1 MTAGARVYGR
11 AKNNLGDDLL
21 GEHPMIRIKAIGTVV
36 VRVGRDRVSRDSPML
51 FALALFLGLT
61 AGQTFARSDLL
72 ELFWPDAKD
81 SDRRHS
87 LRQLLYQ
94 LRAFGLRVP
103 LDSEELLIET
113 ACVRSDLSDV
123 LDAQWPERA
132 DDRAVRAAA
141 EILPGY
147 SPARPVQFR
156 EWIDQLRAQGEA
168 QFRRAV
174 LRRISAARAV
184 GRWTEVHDWAQRCLK
199 IDPLNEEAVLA
210 MAESTAMAGGKAQA
224 LGILDNYLA
233 ELGDRSY
240 QIGLPA
246 TILRQRVSEQFVDA
260 PTGSAYDRL
269 LVGRDAEVR
278 TLLTHLADTRSNRGG
293 CVEISGPAGIG
304 KSRLAGELIREAGLR
319 GFARCSVRLHS
330 TDQGRPFAVLLDAV
344 PILMELPGALG
355 CSASSMSTLRRLV
368 EHDRHSNEKADA
380 VEDVADTTEIE
391 VRLHRI
397 RLAMFDLLGA
407 ISEEGPLLV
416 FVDDFQHIDGAS
428 RALLDDL
435 VRESSTQRVLWLMT
449 RRTTEAGS
457 SPARVGDSTTVIELG
472 ALSEESCRTL
482 ISLAIKTIEKKDRD
496 QLLNACRSVAGGNP
510 FFIREILANWDA
522 NHRFDWLPDS
532 IAQAVSRRVARLGGP
547 ALRTLQCSALL
558 GGLATVGRVARVLQA
573 SVKESLDAVAELA
586 SAGISNV
593 QDVESSLVLH
603 DLWRD
608 EVTRIIGPATAQVLH
623 SRIADVLE
631 EEGQPRRLAA
641 LFWEAARHRA
651 AAGEPERAIALL
663 EDCAEHLMSIG
674 LPEEAAET
682 FGQAELLSR
691 TDTERLRNLRGRI
704 LALDA
709 VGRWEGFAGL
719 IQNARSLAARLDPAY
734 DPHDELELTETEL
747 LFRRD
752 VDTKEC
758 LRRASACSENI
769 TASLDHRL
777 KALRIRAIAADNLCD
792 DEQLRRSHALILQ
805 LAAGRPE
812 HAAARLVVEIVYHTT
827 LGELEKAVEYCHEL
841 ILLERGRGSVIA
853 NCRALRF
860 ISYPLRILGD
870 FDQCR
875 NSLRESL
882 DLAEKYRL
890 AAEATTSCDA
900 LATIAL
906 EHRELDEANAWVD
919 RATNWAKNVDANLE
933 RLATRLLRAQLALA
947 RGNAQETIDI
957 LGDDLA
963 MCASEPI
970 PRKALNVLCALT
982 EANVALNRV
991 EDVRRLI
998 PVFRHRLVETLSRG
1012 RQDAFVRALC
1022 RAQLLVGDID
1032 DVQEFVRTYLLLQRR
1047 DKTPEP
1053 ADLVAMAGPAKLTR
1067 VRR

>member
-1 MTAGARVYGR
+1 
-11 AKNNLGDDLL
+11 
-21 GEHPMIRIKAIGTVV
+21 MIRIQAIGTVV
-36 VRVGRDRVSRDSPML
+36 VRVGRSRVSRDSPML

-94 LRAFGLRVP
+94 LRAFGLPVP
-103 LDSEELLIET
+103 PDSEELFIEPGI
-113 ACVRSDLSDV
+113 VSSDLSAV
-123 LDAQWPERA
+123 LDAQWPECA
-132 DDRAVRAAA
+132 DDAAVRAAA

-147 SPARPVQFR
+147 SPVKPVQFR
-156 EWIDQLRAQGEA
+156 EWIDQLRAQAAA

-174 LRRISAARAV
+174 LRRIGAARAD
-184 GRWTEVHDWAQRCLK
+184 GRWTEVHDWSQLCLNV
-199 IDPLNEEAVLA
+199 DPLNEEAVLA
-210 MAESTAMAGGKAQA
+210 MAEATAMSGGKAQA
-224 LGILDNYLA
+224 LGILDNYLT
-233 ELGDRSY
+233 ELGDRSL

-246 TILRQRVSEQFVDA
+246 TILRRRVSEQFVDA
-260 PTGSAYDRL
+260 PSGAAYDRL
-269 LVGRDAEVR
+269 LIGRDEEIRA
-278 TLLTHLADTRSNRGG
+278 LLTHLANTRSNRGS

-319 GFARCSVRLHS
+319 GFAHCSVRLHS
-330 TDQGRPFAVLLDAV
+330 TDQSRPFAVLLDAV
-344 PILMELPGALG
+344 PTLMELPGALG
-355 CSASSMSTLRRLV
+355 CSAASMSTLRRLV
-368 EHDRHSNEKADA
+368 EHDRRTGDDA
-380 VEDVADTTEIE
+380 TEAADTTEIE

-397 RLAMFDLLGA
+397 RVAVLDLLGA
-407 ISEEGPLLV
+407 ISEECPLLV

-428 RALLDDL
+428 RTLLDDL
-435 VRESSTQRVLWLMT
+435 VRESSSQRVLWLMT
-449 RRTTEAGS
+449 RRTTDAGAT
-457 SPARVGDSTTVIELG
+457 PARVGDATTVMELD
-472 ALSEESCRTL
+472 ALSEESCRKL
-482 ISLAIKTIEKKDRD
+482 IAMAIKAIDEKDRD
-496 QLLNACRSVAGGNP
+496 QLLNACRSIGGGNP

-522 NHRFDWLPDS
+522 NHRFDRLPDS

-573 SVKESLDAVAELA
+573 SVTESLDAVAELA
-586 SAGISNV
+586 SAGISNM
-593 QDVESSLVLH
+593 QDAESSLLLH

-608 EVTRIIGPATAQVLH
+608 EVTRIIGAATAQVLH

-631 EEGQPRRLAA
+631 EEGQPRRTAA
-641 LFWEAARHRA
+641 LLWEAARHRA

-682 FGQAELLSR
+682 FGRAELLCR
-691 TDTERLRNLRGRI
+691 TDADRFRNLSARI
-704 LALDA
+704 RALDA
-709 VGRWEGFAGL
+709 VGRWEGFDGL
-719 IQNARSLAARLDPAY
+719 IQQARALASRLDPAY

-752 VDTKEC
+752 VDPIEC
-758 LRRASACSENI
+758 LRRAAACSEHV

-777 KALRIRAIAADNLCD
+777 KALRIRAIVADNLCD
-792 DEQLRRSHALILQ
+792 DGELLRSHALILQ
-805 LAAGRPE
+805 LVAARPE
-812 HAAARLVVEIVYHTT
+812 HTAARLVVEIVYHTT
-827 LGELEKAVEYCHEL
+827 LGNLENAVEYCRDL
-841 ILLERGRGSVIA
+841 IALERSRGSVVA

-870 FDQCR
+870 FAQCR
-875 NSLRESL
+875 HSLRESL

-890 AAEATTSCDA
+890 AAEATTLCDV

-906 EHRELDEANAWVD
+906 EHGDLDEANVWVD

-933 RLATRLLRAQLALA
+933 RFATRLLRAQLTLA
-947 RGNAQETIDI
+947 KGNPQETVAI
-957 LGDDLA
+957 LGDDLG
-963 MCASEPI
+963 MCATEPI

-982 EANVALNRV
+982 EAYVTLNRV
-991 EDVRRLI
+991 DDVRRVIPLI
-998 PVFRHRLVETLSRG
+998 QRRLSETLARG
-1012 RQDAFVRALC
+1012 RQDPFVRALC
-1022 RAQLLVGDID
+1022 RAQLLVGDVGEVHD
-1032 DVQEFVRTYLLLQRR
+1032 FVTTYLLLQRR
-1047 DKTPEP
+1047 DRTPVP
-1053 ADLVAMAGPAKLTR
+1053 ADLVALAAPAKITR